1 MTGYTSEISAKTPEI
16 IAPVYRTPELLH
28 QCQVYGNQIDIWAF
42 GCVLFE
48 MTTQRPAFKGEREIR
63 KFMANSGEITVFD
76 SDYGEMN
83 EDIPM
88 PAKWVEGLIIEMLQ
102 LHVNRRPSAD
112 SVLEEIDRLL
122 QNLKKH
128 FNQIL

>member
-1 MTGYTSEISAKTPEI
+1 MTGDSSGISVKTPDI
-16 IAPVYRTPELLH
+16 ITPVYRAPELLR

-76 SDYGEMN
+76 SDYSEVN
-83 EDIPM
+83 EDIVM
-88 PAKWVEGLIIEMLQ
+88 ATNWVEGLIIEMWQ
-102 LHVNRRPSAD
+102 LHVNQRPSVD
-112 SVLEEIDRLL
+112 SVLKKIDRVLCEKTF
-122 QNLKKH
+122 Q
-128 FNQIL
+128 